1 MQGRG
6 ERERERERAKG
17 EKGIW
22 WGQMYIAI
30 YREIQD
36 YHGKEREYIKVCF
49 FVYAHLD

>member
-6 ERERERERAKG
+6 ERERERE
-17 EKGIW
+17 
-22 WGQMYIAI
+22 Q
-30 YREIQD
+30 RERREFDGVKIERLRD